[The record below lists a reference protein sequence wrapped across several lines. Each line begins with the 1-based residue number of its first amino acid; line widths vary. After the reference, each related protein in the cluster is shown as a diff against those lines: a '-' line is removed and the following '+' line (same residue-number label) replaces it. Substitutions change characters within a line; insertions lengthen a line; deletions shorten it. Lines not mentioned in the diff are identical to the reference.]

1 MDGKR
6 GYRAGVAGAGLA
18 VLLLGVAGSCMTT
31 GRRLPTTARE
41 QMWSHFVQSAHLQY
55 SVALGDVEAAREAAR
70 EIEET
75 DPVPGIPPEALSEL
89 SVLRLRARDLQA
101 ATDLSSASM
110 AAARV
115 AAACGDCHRV
125 HHRGPTFTDVA
136 PAPDSDDVDHMVEH
150 LWAADRMWEGLTIP
164 SGDHWEAGARVLA
177 DHVVPME
184 LLPRGTPGLG
194 VRLKSLGLDALG
206 DRSAADR
213 AQRYAQILETC
224 ATCHSQA
231 GVARGPQ
238 GW

>member
-1 MDGKR
+1 MDGNR
-6 GYRAGVAGAGLA
+6 RCRAGMAGAGLA
-18 VLLLGVAGSCMTT
+18 VILVGVAGSCMTT

-55 SVALGDVEAAREAAR
+55 SVALGDVDAAWAAAR

-75 DPVPGIPPEALSEL
+75 DPVRGISPEALPEL
-89 SVLRLRARDLQA
+89 TVLRLRARELRT
-101 ATDLSSASM
+101 ATDLPSISM
-110 AAARV
+110 AAARL

-125 HHRGPTFTDVA
+125 HHQGPTFTDVA

-164 SGDHWEAGARVLA
+164 SDNHWEAGARVLA

-194 VRLKSLGLDALG
+194 VKLKSLGLDALG
-206 DRSAADR
+206 DRDTADR
-213 AQRYAQILETC
+213 TQRYAQILETC

-231 GVARGPQ
+231 GVAR
-238 GW
+238 